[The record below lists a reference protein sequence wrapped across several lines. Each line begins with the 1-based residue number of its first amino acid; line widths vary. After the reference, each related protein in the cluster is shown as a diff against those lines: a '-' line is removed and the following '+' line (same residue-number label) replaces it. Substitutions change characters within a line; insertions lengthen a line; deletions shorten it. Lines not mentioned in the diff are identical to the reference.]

1 MKNNMH
7 TNHSR
12 ACKYMHAGGID
23 HGFIA
28 VTAVIL
34 LAAGVM
40 AFSLAALGSAV
51 LYSDAVYRRE
61 LRIQAN
67 LNAESC
73 LDTAA
78 LMAAKDY
85 FLNGHIY
92 ISEFGCDAAISR
104 DGAGNASI
112 TAQTSLAGVSSPFLY
127 RIFIVS

>member
-1 MKNNMH
+1 MPMINN
-7 TNHSR
+7 
-12 ACKYMHAGGID
+12 K
-23 HGFIA
+23 GFIA

-34 LAAGVM
+34 LATGVM

-78 LMAAKDY
+78 LMAAKDH
-85 FLNGHIY
+85 FLAGPVY
-92 ISEFGCDAAISR
+92 ISEFGCNATISR
-104 DGAGNASI
+104 DGTGNASI
-112 TAQTSLAGVSSPFLY
+112 TAQASLAGVSSSFLY
-127 RIFIVS
+127 QIFIVSS

>member
-1 MKNNMH
+1 MENNMH
-7 TNHSR
+7 ANHLN
-12 ACKYMHAGGID
+12 ANNTDC
-23 HGFIA
+23 GFIA

-85 FLNGHIY
+85 FLSGPVF
-92 ISEFGCDAAISR
+92 ISEFGCNAVISR
-104 DGAGNASI
+104 DGIGHASI
-112 TAQTSLAGVSSPFLY
+112 TAQSSLAGVSSSFLY

>member
-1 MKNNMH
+1 MINSK
-7 TNHSR
+7 
-12 ACKYMHAGGID
+12 
-23 HGFIA
+23 GFIA

-51 LYSDAVYRRE
+51 LYSDAIYRRE

-85 FLNGHIY
+85 FLTGPIH
-92 ISEFGCDAAISR
+92 ISEFDCNATISR
-104 DGAGNASI
+104 DGIGHVSI
-112 TAQTSLAGVSSPFLY
+112 TAQASLAGVSSSFLY
-127 RIFIVS
+127 QIFIVS

>member
-1 MKNNMH
+1 MINSK
-7 TNHSR
+7 
-12 ACKYMHAGGID
+12 
-23 HGFIA
+23 GFIA

-40 AFSLAALGSAV
+40 VFSLVTLGSAV

-78 LMAAKDY
+78 LMVAKDY
-85 FLNGHIY
+85 FLAGSVY
-92 ISEFGCDAAISR
+92 ISEFGCNAIVTR
-104 DGAGNASI
+104 DGVGNVSI
-112 TAQTSLAGVSSPFLY
+112 TARASLAGVSSAFLY
-127 RIFIVS
+127 RNFIVSS